1 MTLSLLRRVTGV
13 CIVAGI
19 AGMIVFSVR
28 ENIGAAMTA
37 GTIAAFASVC
47 LMTGTAIHVGLIGG
61 GSGDGLAA
69 ELEARVQELVAAGVD
84 RPTAQSIV
92 RKAVRLGESRRPVP

>member
-1 MTLSLLRRVTGV
+1 MTLSFLRRVTGAFM
-13 CIVAGI
+13 VAGI

-37 GTIAAFASVC
+37 GMIAAIAAVC
-47 LMTGTAIHVGLIGG
+47 LMTGTAIHVGLTGG

-69 ELEARVQELVAAGVD
+69 ELEARVEELVNAGVE
-84 RPTAQSIV
+84 RHAAQSIV
-92 RKAVRLGESRRPVP
+92 RKAVRLGESRRPAT